1 MRFLIAFAILGAQHH
16 LAAGQLLA
24 GKTPQGQQCLGGDS
38 CCTADNPCG
47 LGEGDCDRDDQCSGN
62 LTCGIDNCD
71 RNSMPSFDSTDDCCQ
86 RPAEEFMRP
95 GTEGSGQEECPKMCT
110 KIYMPVCGS
119 DGTTYNNKC
128 ELENASCQ
136 SEVEITVA
144 NEGKCCGPVCPAIF
158 APVCGSDGKT
168 YGNQCELDYANCQ
181 SDVEITLAHDG
192 RCCNAVC
199 PSIFAPLCGSD
210 GTTYDNQCQLDYANC
225 KSGGNVTMVSKGA
238 CPTAPPPPPPSCG
251 DPLCGEVCGV
261 GEICEAT
268 DYKCIGSPCCL
279 THRCVEECPE
289 SCPDYDDPICGSDG
303 KTYMCHCNL
312 RMANCGKTDKV
323 TKVHN
328 GACEGWVPPVNLAM
342 PLKKGCN
349 GGEDC
354 CTEDEVCGL
363 GEGDCDTDAQCA
375 PGLVCG
381 KENCQGTSYDN
392 TDDCCMLPDG
402 GLEPPKPAKR
412 IIFTLPGTTDDM
424 WPTAAVM
431 LENMVHFSGI
441 IGANYTTGIM
451 PSTVRLQARQM
462 FNNMKVMMK
471 VMGIKMPMM
480 TMVNLYLTDLDDG
493 LMVQKVWQE
502 ECNWKEYPALS
513 MVQVSRLPG
522 DAMMMVNGVAAAGA
536 VDTKFF
542 TLDPSTPKD
551 PLGSP
556 RPQRWIGGREFEVA
570 MTSSAQAPPPVKEE
584 TRLPNDQV

>member
-1 MRFLIAFAILGAQHH
+1 MGSVTMWFLIAFAILGSQHQ
-16 LAAGQLLA
+16 LAA
-24 GKTPQGQQCLGGDS
+24 GQQCLGGDS
-38 CCTADNPCG
+38 CCTAANPCG

-71 RNSMPSFDSTDDCCQ
+71 RKSMPSFDSTDDCCQ
-86 RPAEEFMRP
+86 RPAEEFTRP
-95 GTEGSGQEECPKMCT
+95 GTEVGSGQEECPKMCT

-119 DGTTYNNKC
+119 DGKTYSNKC

-181 SDVEITLAHDG
+181 SDVEITLANDG
-192 RCCNAVC
+192 MCCNAIC

-238 CPTAPPPPPPSCG
+238 CPTAPPPPPREEGPPSCG

-289 SCPDYDDPICGSDG
+289 SCPDYDDPICGSDNE
-303 KTYMCHCNL
+303 TYMCHCNL
-312 RMANCGKTDKV
+312 RMTNCGKTDKV

-328 GACEGWVPPVNLAM
+328 GACEGWVPPVNIAM
-342 PLKKGCN
+342 PLKKRCN

-375 PGLVCG
+375 PGLLCG
-381 KENCQGTSYDN
+381 KENCQGTSYDS

-412 IIFTLPGTTDDM
+412 IISLELLGSTTQ
-424 WPTAAVM
+424 
-431 LENMVHFSGI
+431 LGSCL
-441 IGANYTTGIM
+441 
-451 PSTVRLQARQM
+451 RLS
-462 FNNMKVMMK
+462 
-471 VMGIKMPMM
+471 
-480 TMVNLYLTDLDDG
+480 D
-493 LMVQKVWQE
+493 
-502 ECNWKEYPALS
+502 
-513 MVQVSRLPG
+513 SRL
-522 DAMMMVNGVAAAGA
+522 VRC
-536 VDTKFF
+536 
-542 TLDPSTPKD
+542 ST
-551 PLGSP
+551 
-556 RPQRWIGGREFEVA
+556 
-570 MTSSAQAPPPVKEE
+570 T
-584 TRLPNDQV
+584 

>member
-1 MRFLIAFAILGAQHH
+1 MWFLIAFAILGAQHH

-24 GKTPQGQQCLGGDS
+24 GKNPLGQLCLGGDS
-38 CCTADNPCG
+38 CCTAANPCG
-47 LGEGDCDRDDQCSGN
+47 LGEGDCDRDDQCSGD

-71 RNSMPSFDSTDDCCQ
+71 RKSMPSFDSTDDCCQ
-86 RPAEEFMRP
+86 RPAEEFTRP
-95 GTEGSGQEECPKMCT
+95 GTEGSGQEGGGLTFLKSINTYSLDGAPLPKSINSYSVSKNSYSLSSTECPKMCT
-110 KIYMPVCGS
+110 KIYMSVCGS

-144 NEGKCCGPVCPAIF
+144 NEGKCCGSVCPAIF
-158 APVCGSDGKT
+158 APV
-168 YGNQCELDYANCQ
+168 
-181 SDVEITLAHDG
+181 
-192 RCCNAVC
+192 
-199 PSIFAPLCGSD
+199 CGSD

-225 KSGGNVTMVSKGA
+225 ISGGNVTMVSKGA

-251 DPLCGEVCGV
+251 DPMCGEVCGV

-303 KTYMCHCNL
+303 KTYMCHCFL

-328 GACEGWVPPVNLAM
+328 GACEGWVPPVNLAI
-342 PLKKGCN
+342 PLKKRCN

-354 CTEDEVCGL
+354 CTEEEVCGL

-375 PGLVCG
+375 AGLVCG
-381 KENCQGTSYDN
+381 KENCQGTSYDS

-402 GLEPPKPAKR
+402 ALEPPKPAKR
-412 IIFTLPGTTDDM
+412 IIFTLPGTTDDI
-424 WPTAAVM
+424 WPTQAVM
-431 LENMVHFSGI
+431 LNNMVHFSGI

-471 VMGIKMPMM
+471 VMDIKMPMM
-480 TMVNLYLTDLDDG
+480 TMVNLYLTDLDYG

-502 ECNWKEYPALS
+502 ECNWKVYPALS
-513 MVQVSRLPG
+513 MVQVTRLPG
-522 DAMMMVNGVAAAGA
+522 EALMMVSGVAAAGA

-542 TLDPSTPKD
+542 TLDPAKP
-551 PLGSP
+551 
-556 RPQRWIGGREFEVA
+556 FV
-570 MTSSAQAPPPVKEE
+570 
-584 TRLPNDQV
+584 

>member
-1 MRFLIAFAILGAQHH
+1 MGVSVTMWFLIAFAILGSQHQ
-16 LAAGQLLA
+16 LAAGQLLV
-24 GKTPQGQQCLGGDS
+24 GKPPQGQQCLGGDS
-38 CCTADNPCG
+38 CCTSANPCG
-47 LGEGDCDRDDQCSGN
+47 LGEGDCDRDDQCSGD

-71 RNSMPSFDSTDDCCQ
+71 RKSMPSFDSTDDCCQ

-110 KIYMPVCGS
+110 KIYMPACGS

-168 YGNQCELDYANCQ
+168 Y
-181 SDVEITLAHDG
+181 
-192 RCCNAVC
+192 
-199 PSIFAPLCGSD
+199 
-210 GTTYDNQCQLDYANC
+210 DNQCQLDYANC

-238 CPTAPPPPPPSCG
+238 CPTAPPPPSREEGPPSCG

-328 GACEGWVPPVNLAM
+328 GACEGWVPPVNPDAI
-342 PLKKGCN
+342 PLKKRCN

-392 TDDCCMLPDG
+392 TDDCCMFPDG

-424 WPTAAVM
+424 
-431 LENMVHFSGI
+431 
-441 IGANYTTGIM
+441 
-451 PSTVRLQARQM
+451 
-462 FNNMKVMMK
+462 
-471 VMGIKMPMM
+471 
-480 TMVNLYLTDLDDG
+480 
-493 LMVQKVWQE
+493 
-502 ECNWKEYPALS
+502 
-513 MVQVSRLPG
+513 
-522 DAMMMVNGVAAAGA
+522 
-536 VDTKFF
+536 
-542 TLDPSTPKD
+542 
-551 PLGSP
+551 
-556 RPQRWIGGREFEVA
+556 
-570 MTSSAQAPPPVKEE
+570 
-584 TRLPNDQV
+584 